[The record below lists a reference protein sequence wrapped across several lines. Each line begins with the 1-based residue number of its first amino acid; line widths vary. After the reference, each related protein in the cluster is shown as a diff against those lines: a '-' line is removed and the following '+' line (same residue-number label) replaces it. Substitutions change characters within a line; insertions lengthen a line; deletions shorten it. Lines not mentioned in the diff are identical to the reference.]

1 MLARVPVYRVV
12 HALVPALVFS
22 PALCVGLSV
31 VFGSAVSDAGKV
43 CMTKKTSAVYSELST
58 YHVGL

>member
-1 MLARVPVYRVV
+1 MGRFVPARVPVYRVV

-43 CMTKKTSAVYSELST
+43 CMTKKNLCSVF
-58 YHVGL
+58 